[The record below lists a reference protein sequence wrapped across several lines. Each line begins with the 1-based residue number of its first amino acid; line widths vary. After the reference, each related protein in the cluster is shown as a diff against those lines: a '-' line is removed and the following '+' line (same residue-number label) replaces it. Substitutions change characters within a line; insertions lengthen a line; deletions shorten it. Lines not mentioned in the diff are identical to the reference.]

1 MLRVK
6 SWGERGVGVIC
17 SGAQHTIRIMLVGT
31 VGLHALQ
38 EGRAERSLSAGMD
51 GVMLAI
57 LVLGFRVLA
66 VWQRRDLARCARD
79 VAAAQHETVVFA
91 MRFER
96 TWRRCSLV
104 NQHNYL
110 RLPLQHG
117 DILYIAHPVHL
128 PHGWGE
134 EG

>member
-6 SWGERGVGVIC
+6 SWGERGVGVIG
-17 SGAQHTIRIMLVGT
+17 SGAQHAIRIMLVGT

-38 EGRAERSLSAGMD
+38 EGIAERYLSAGMD

-66 VWQRRDLARCARD
+66 VWQRRALARCARD
-79 VAAAQHETVVFA
+79 VAAAQHEAVVCA

-96 TWRRCSLV
+96 TWRRCYLV

-110 RLPLQHG
+110 RWPLKHG
-117 DILYIAHPVHL
+117 DILYIANPVHL